1 MRLALQLPSIRMSH
15 FSVLVIGDHIEQ
27 QLQPYHEFE
36 CTGTNDQYVQDVDV
50 TEELRERMTG
60 DEPETLEAALDWHGL
75 ADKMVSDESEVDRED
90 DHKFGFAVVKDGQL
104 IKAVNRTN
112 PNKKWDWWVV
122 GGRQGGFLKLKQG
135 AEGYLCK
142 RFGQIFDAEYRT
154 VPSDNGRADQCLKGA
169 ADFDGMRDEAAQE
182 AGERWDKAH
191 AALTKAG
198 ASTVWRTWEQCHEE
212 DHKDDFEKA
221 RQAYHA
227 QPSVP
232 AIKDAFPGEYF
243 LSADEF
249 QVSREQ
255 YVQAARDR
263 AVAPYALV
271 KDGQWYAK
279 GEMGWFGMSDDM
291 LSQDDWNT
299 KVNELLDSL
308 PDDTLLTV
316 VDCHI

>member
-1 MRLALQLPSIRMSH
+1 MSH

-112 PNKKWDWWVV
+112 PNKHWDWWVV